1 MAPTTPS
8 NSRACSYTPP
18 VADGRGRSSQPPLR
32 NVRTRIEASAAQRA
46 RGKDLIMAYSSRTM
60 REDLPDTA
68 VAEARLRKDRL
79 STTGQQIRGRGP
91 LLGPDQ
97 GIHRDRARSGRLPA
111 LANLGYG
118 IHPSRRVRLGE
129 MLENPPALRDRY
141 ADALPRAPIGAGSRP
156 R

>member
-91 LLGPDQ
+91 YLAPIRGATGTGLAP
-97 GIHRDRARSGRLPA
+97 AACLRLRTSA
-111 LANLGYG
+111 MGSN
-118 IHPSRRVRLGE
+118 PSRRVRPGE
-129 MLENPPALRDRY
+129 MLENPPALRGR
-141 ADALPRAPIGAGSRP
+141 
-156 R
+156 